1 MKALFCVNITNDKHN
16 EEFDGKE
23 FLADQVTAAQEAAL
37 DSCTEDIEE
46 LQSEA
51 SLPKTLNILK
61 YICSLGTIIGVCG
74 IIRNIGDVSFK
85 QMFINAPAIMY
96 GTIACAVIW
105 GILWLYER
113 KKNKEV
119 SEKESTSLAIR
130 RADAAVEA
138 CYDMLG
144 VPANA
149 FNADIFMMKYKLK
162 GGIIKPRDQG
172 FFTFI
177 NAELKVF
184 ADEEN
189 LYIADAISKYA
200 FPKECLTGIR
210 TINKK
215 AQVSGWH
222 KETPYNKGEYK
233 KYKITENDYGTIFI
247 KPYYALQMSRYGED
261 YELYFPVYEL
271 EIMKALTGLDVTEE

>member
-1 MKALFCVNITNDKHN
+1 MKALFCINITDDKHN
-16 EEFDGKE
+16 EKLDGEEFIIDK
-23 FLADQVTAAQEAAL
+23 VTEAQEAAL
-37 DSCTEDIEE
+37 DSCSDDIEE
-46 LQSEA
+46 LKEEA
-51 SLPKTLNILK
+51 SLPKGLRILK
-61 YICSLGTIIGVCG
+61 YITSLAAIIGICGTIKSIGK
-74 IIRNIGDVSFK
+74 VSFK

-119 SEKESTSLAIR
+119 NKDENTSLAIR

-144 VPANA
+144 VPDNA
-149 FNADIFMMKYKLK
+149 FNADFFMMKYKLK
-162 GGIIKPRDQG
+162 NGEVKPKEQG

-210 TINKK
+210 TIKKK
-215 AQVSGWH
+215 AQVTGWN
-222 KETPYNKGEYK
+222 KGTPYNKGEYK
-233 KYKITENDYGTIFI
+233 KYKITENQYGTIFI
-247 KPYYALQMSRYGED
+247 KPYYALQINRYGEE

-271 EIMKALTGLDVTEE
+271 EVMKALTGLDVTE

>member
-1 MKALFCVNITNDKHN
+1 MKALFCVNVTNNKHN

-23 FLADQVTAAQEAAL
+23 FLIDQVTAAQEAAL
-37 DSCTEDIEE
+37 DSCTEDVEE

-51 SLPKTLNILK
+51 SLPKGLRILK
-61 YICSLGTIIGVCG
+61 YITSLAAIIGICST
-74 IIRNIGDVSFK
+74 IKSIGKVSFK

-105 GILWLYER
+105 GILLLIER
-113 KKNKEV
+113 KKNNEV
-119 SEKESTSLAIR
+119 SEKESTSLVMR
-130 RADAAVEA
+130 RADATVEA

-144 VPANA
+144 VPDNA
-149 FNADIFMMKYKLK
+149 FNTDIFMMKYKLK
-162 GGIIKPRDQG
+162 NGEIKPKEQG

-189 LYIADAISKYA
+189 LYVADAISKYA

-210 TINKK
+210 AIKKK
-215 AQVSGWH
+215 AQVTGWN
-222 KETPYNKGEYK
+222 KGTPYNKGEYK
-233 KYKITENDYGTIFI
+233 KYKIAENQYGTIFI
-247 KPYYALQMSRYGED
+247 KPYYALQLSRYGED